1 MTTLMIPVADDR
13 VHQLRELSAEFRVT
27 VEDLVRIS
35 IEELLVQPEQKFQ
48 HAVDYVLEKNA
59 ELYRRLA

>member
-1 MTTLMIPVADDR
+1 MTTLTIPVPDDR
-13 VHQLRELSAEFRVT
+13 VHQLQELSAEFGVT
-27 VEDLVRIS
+27 LEDLVRIS
-35 IEELLVQPEQKFQ
+35 IEELLVHPEQKFQ